1 MKKVAG
7 YIQRKSMLYKTGVE
21 YGDYTMNHILG
32 CAHGCMYPCYAFM
45 MKKRFGIVMNYE
57 EWIQPYLVANTLEL
71 LNEEIPRLKDKIK
84 TVQLCF
90 STDPFMYGYDEIEDL
105 SISALVKL
113 NKEGIKCSVLTK
125 GILPY
130 RLCEL
135 SRRNEYGITLVS
147 LNEEFREVMEPY
159 SAKYED
165 RIEALKVLHDA
176 GCKTWV
182 SIEPYPT
189 PNIIDQDLNSIL
201 GKVRFVDK
209 IIFGRMN
216 YNKRVSEYKD
226 SKKFYREEVD
236 KVIRFCEQENIYCY
250 IKKGTVCDD
259 NQQ

>member
-176 GCKTWV
+176 GRKT
-182 SIEPYPT
+182 
-189 PNIIDQDLNSIL
+189 
-201 GKVRFVDK
+201 
-209 IIFGRMN
+209 
-216 YNKRVSEYKD
+216 
-226 SKKFYREEVD
+226 
-236 KVIRFCEQENIYCY
+236 
-250 IKKGTVCDD
+250 
-259 NQQ
+259 